1 MSEIYIDAIWLSV
14 AFLCGLVAK
23 RLNLPVLTGFLI
35 TGIVLNFFGIKDG
48 AINDVL
54 PVLSELGVMLL
65 LFTIG
70 LKIKVKQLIKPE
82 VLITASANM
91 VLSVLA
97 IGSFVF
103 LFSYFGISYFAGLD
117 IKASLLI
124 GFALSFSST
133 VFVIK
138 ILEDRGELTSFH
150 GKIAVGILII
160 QDIFAVVFLSVSGNY
175 VPSLWIFGLPIY
187 LLAVQRV
194 FYFILDESGHG
205 ELLTVFGF
213 FATFV
218 GGAMVF
224 KFVGLKPDLGALVVG
239 MLMVNHKKAEELYD
253 RMMSYKDFFLI
264 AFFISIGLQGVP
276 TFNMLLVASLLLIFA
291 LVKGGFFI
299 FLLSFFNVRAR
310 TAFLTSV
317 SLSNFSEFGLIT
329 MYAGLQS
336 GLIGQEWLT
345 ILAILMSFS
354 FFASSP
360 FNANVHKLFDRFK
373 SVIMLLNR
381 GKNCIDTEI
390 ADLGNAEYI
399 VIGMGSIGLP
409 AYKHLA
415 VQYPGKVIGIDYN
428 HDRIEAFQK
437 QSINA
442 VWGDATNN
450 LFWIGAN
457 FSKVK
462 LVLLGT
468 SDFQSNFNVL
478 MEINMLENKNFKV
491 AAISH
496 YDDEAEQFIANKVDF
511 IYDYKSSIGD
521 DFAEKSIVALG

>member
-1 MSEIYIDAIWLSV
+1 MAEVYIDAIWISV
-14 AFLCGLVAK
+14 AFICGLIAK
-23 RLNLPVLTGFLI
+23 RINLPVLTGFLI

-48 AINDVL
+48 AINNVL

-82 VLITASANM
+82 ILVTASANM
-91 VLSVLA
+91 VLSVISIA
-97 IGSFVF
+97 SFIL
-103 LFSYFGISYFAGLD
+103 LFSYFSVSYFTNLD
-117 IKASLLI
+117 AKAALLI

-138 ILEDRGELTSFH
+138 ILEERGELTSFH

-160 QDIFAVVFLSVSGNY
+160 QDFFAVAFLSVSGNY
-175 VPSLWIFGLPIY
+175 IPSPWIFGLPIY
-187 LLAVQRV
+187 LFTAQRIL
-194 FYFILDESGHG
+194 FYILDESGHG

-224 KFVGLKPDLGALVVG
+224 KFVGLKPDLGALVIG
-239 MLMVNHKKAEELYD
+239 MLLVNHKKAKELYD
-253 RMMSYKDFFLI
+253 RMMNYKDFFLI

-276 TFNMLLVASLLLIFA
+276 TFDMIMVALLLLLFA

-299 FLLSFFNVRAR
+299 YLLSYFNIKAR

-329 MYAGLQS
+329 IYAGVQS
-336 GLIGQEWLT
+336 GLVGPEWLT
-345 ILAILMSFS
+345 ILAIVMSFS
-354 FFASSP
+354 FFAASP
-360 FNANVHKLFDRFK
+360 VNANVHSIFDRFK

-381 GKNCIDTEI
+381 GKNFVDNEI
-390 ADLGNAEYI
+390 ADLGNAEYLI
-399 VIGMGSIGLP
+399 IGMGSIGFP
-409 AYKHLA
+409 AYKHLDA
-415 VQYPGKVIGIDYN
+415 AYPGKVLGIDYN

-437 QSINA
+437 QGINA
-442 VWGDATNN
+442 AWGDAINN
-450 LFWIGAN
+450 LFWIGAD

-462 LVLLGT
+462 IVLLGT
-468 SDFQSNFNVL
+468 SDFQTNFNVL
-478 MEINMLENKNFKV
+478 IEINKLSKRDFKV
-491 AAISH
+491 SAISH
-496 YDDEAEQFIANKVDF
+496 YEDEAIKFKEHNVDF
-511 IYDYKSSIGD
+511 VYDYKSSIGD
-521 DFAEKSIVALG
+521 DFAEKAIHSVS